1 MATKKT
7 RPEHVETV
15 DPATEP
21 GVVDL
26 SDADSP
32 LVTIGEPAN
41 QPTNQPVDGTANLTL
56 SISVPVEAGGEVDF
70 SGIVEAVERAIGKAW
85 PDAVISDLPAG
96 DGILETTEE
105 IPPGHSART
114 IIHSDEQ
121 WSAIDRQ
128 ATRNKSTGSQW
139 LRRFLHPYL
148 RRG

>member
-7 RPEHVETV
+7 RPEQVETV

-26 SDADSP
+26 SDANP
-32 LVTIGEPAN
+32 TIVTVGEPE
-41 QPTNQPVDGTANLTL
+41 PTNQPTGLINGVAITL
-56 SISVPVEAGGEVDF
+56 SIAVPTEHGEDVDF
-70 SGIVEAVERAIGKAW
+70 GPLVEAVEKAIAET
-85 PDAVISDLPAG
+85 LPGATAALGG
-96 DGILETTEE
+96 DGIFDPDEE

-114 IIHSDEQ
+114 IILSDEQ
-121 WSAIDRQ
+121 WSAVDRQ

>member
-15 DPATEP
+15 NPATEP
-21 GVVDL
+21 GVVDMT
-26 SDADSP
+26 DVEP
-32 LVTIGEPAN
+32 TIVTIGEPTN
-41 QPTNQPVDGTANLTL
+41 QPTNQP
-56 SISVPVEAGGEVDF
+56 
-70 SGIVEAVERAIGKAW
+70 
-85 PDAVISDLPAG
+85 
-96 DGILETTEE
+96 TEE

-114 IIHSDEQ
+114 IILSDEQ

-139 LRRFLHPYL
+139 LRRFLRPYL